1 MTQELQEP
9 STTENRHLSMNNSTK
24 KSGLIEFL
32 KGISSRLSELA
43 FMVCFFFF
51 KNTFLGGPQR
61 SCLSCQGS
69 GQEAKIQM
77 ELNLGEQGEILQV
90 YQW

>member
-9 STTENRHLSMNNSTK
+9 NTTENRHLSMNNSTK

-43 FMVCFFFF
+43 FMVFFFF
-51 KNTFLGGPQR
+51 SRTR
-61 SCLSCQGS
+61 SW
-69 GQEAKIQM
+69 EDHR
-77 ELNLGEQGEILQV
+77 EV
-90 YQW
+90 V

>member
-9 STTENRHLSMNNSTK
+9 NTTENRHLSMNNSTK

-43 FMVCFFFF
+43 FMVFFFF
-51 KNTFLGGPQR
+51 QEHVLGR
-61 SCLSCQGS
+61 TTEKLFELSGIRPGS
-69 GQEAKIQM
+69 
-77 ELNLGEQGEILQV
+77 
-90 YQW
+90 

>member
-43 FMVCFFFF
+43 FMVFFFSR
-51 KNTFLGGPQR
+51 TR
-61 SCLSCQGS
+61 SW
-69 GQEAKIQM
+69 EDHR
-77 ELNLGEQGEILQV
+77 EV
-90 YQW
+90 V